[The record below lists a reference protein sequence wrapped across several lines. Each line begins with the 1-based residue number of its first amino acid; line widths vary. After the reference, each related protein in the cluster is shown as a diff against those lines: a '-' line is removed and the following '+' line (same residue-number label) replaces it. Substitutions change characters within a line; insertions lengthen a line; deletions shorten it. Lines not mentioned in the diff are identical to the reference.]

1 MRRILVACEFSGRV
15 RDAFAKKGWEA
26 WSCDLLPTE
35 TQGNHIQGDVVEV
48 INSQS
53 WDMMIGF
60 PPCTDLAVSGAAWFK
75 KKQADGSQQRSIHF
89 FMTLAN
95 ASIERICLENPV
107 GIMSSRWRKPDQI
120 IQPWH
125 YGHETTK
132 ATCLWLKNLPLL
144 IPTSV
149 VSKGERKF
157 YASGKSSP
165 MWHANS
171 GGGCGKQRS
180 ITFQGVADAMA
191 SQWGNY

>member
-1 MRRILVACEFSGRV
+1 MACEFSGRV